1 MKDTEINI
9 NGKRVAEY
17 DICPDDNR
25 PDFDEND
32 SNSPTFM
39 HNRPCHKEKVDSVSS
54 YKEIDVISA
63 KSGDIFRLDKDVS
76 SNGGASLFIAYIISG
91 LKSYAPAYKV
101 RFKQVYRRTNLNGE
115 FSSYWDLNNTFPI
128 MDIGSG
134 DASSKYQQNRV
145 CAIQKNKSD
154 AYRIYFVANMKY
166 LNEEYKSK
174 FTKNGIYLEFI
185 KNYHL
190 DASEYCRTSIETY
203 CYYVVD
209 PSYIPNRAFLVPK
222 PVSDDKGKILRVNPN
237 GEPEW
242 QDDIPEAT
250 AADAGKVLM
259 VGADGKPVWTSL
271 PTSTGTG
278 G

>member
-25 PDFDEND
+25 PDFDENNP
-32 SNSPTFM
+32 NSPTFM
-39 HNRPCHKEKVDSVSS
+39 HNRLAYREKVDSVSS
-54 YKEIDVISA
+54 YEEIDVISA
-63 KSGDIFRLDKDVS
+63 KSGDIFRLDKDIIS
-76 SNGGASLFIAYIISG
+76 HGGDSLTIAYIITG
-91 LKSYAPAYKV
+91 LKSYAPEYKV
-101 RFKQVYRRTNLNGE
+101 RFKQVYRRANLNGE

-134 DASSKYQQNRV
+134 NESSIFQQNRV
-145 CAIQKNKSD
+145 CAIQDDGSD
-154 AYRIYFVANMKY
+154 AYRIYFVVNKKY

-174 FTKNGIYLEFI
+174 FTKNGIYLEFV
-185 KNYHL
+185 KPYYL
-190 DASEYCRTSIETY
+190 DASEYCRMSIETY
-203 CYYVVD
+203 YYHKFN
-209 PSYIPNRAFLVPK
+209 PSYIPDRAFLVPK

-242 QDDIPEAT
+242 QDNIPEAT

>member
-63 KSGDIFRLDKDVS
+63 KSGDIFRLDKDINS
-76 SNGGASLFIAYIISG
+76 DDGASLTIAYIITD
-91 LKSYAPAYKV
+91 LKSYAPEYKV
-101 RFKQVYRRTNLNGE
+101 RFKQVYRRANLNGE
-115 FSSYWDLNNTFPI
+115 FSTYWDLNSTFPI

-134 DASSKYQQNRV
+134 DESIFRQNRV
-145 CAIQKNKSD
+145 CAIQHKGSD
-154 AYRIYFVANMKY
+154 TYRIYFVVNKKY

-174 FTKNGIYLEFI
+174 FTKNGIYLEFV
-185 KNYHL
+185 KPYQL
-190 DASEYCRTSIETY
+190 DASEYCRMSIETY
-203 CYYVVD
+203 HYHKFD
-209 PSYIPNRAFLVPK
+209 PSYIPNRAFLVPE
-222 PVSDDKGKILRVNPN
+222 PVSDDKGKFLRVNPN

>member
-1 MKDTEINI
+1 
-9 NGKRVAEY
+9 
-17 DICPDDNR
+17 
-25 PDFDEND
+25 
-32 SNSPTFM
+32 
-39 HNRPCHKEKVDSVSS
+39 
-54 YKEIDVISA
+54 
-63 KSGDIFRLDKDVS
+63 
-76 SNGGASLFIAYIISG
+76 
-91 LKSYAPAYKV
+91 
-101 RFKQVYRRTNLNGE
+101 
-115 FSSYWDLNNTFPI
+115 
-128 MDIGSG
+128 
-134 DASSKYQQNRV
+134 
-145 CAIQKNKSD
+145 
-154 AYRIYFVANMKY
+154 MKY

-190 DASEYCRTSIETY
+190 DASEYCRMSIETY

-209 PSYIPNRAFLVPK
+209 PSYIPDRAFLVPK